1 MTAWI
6 LASLVTLEKIWLM
19 VTMAPDIF
27 RTFISRM
34 APKIIQMVSKA
45 PRNPPM
51 VLAAISLTPI
61 PQTAAAMTAAR
72 IHARGRALLAGQPK
86 KTIRITVVRIGI
98 DAIRAY
104 INVSSSSFFSYTIT
118 Y

>member
-1 MTAWI
+1 
-6 LASLVTLEKIWLM
+6 
-19 VTMAPDIF
+19 
-27 RTFISRM
+27 
-34 APKIIQMVSKA
+34 
-45 PRNPPM
+45 
-51 VLAAISLTPI
+51 
-61 PQTAAAMTAAR
+61 MTAAR

-104 INVSSSSFFSYTIT
+104 INVSSSLFFSYTIT

>member
-1 MTAWI
+1 
-6 LASLVTLEKIWLM
+6 
-19 VTMAPDIF
+19 
-27 RTFISRM
+27 
-34 APKIIQMVSKA
+34 
-45 PRNPPM
+45 M